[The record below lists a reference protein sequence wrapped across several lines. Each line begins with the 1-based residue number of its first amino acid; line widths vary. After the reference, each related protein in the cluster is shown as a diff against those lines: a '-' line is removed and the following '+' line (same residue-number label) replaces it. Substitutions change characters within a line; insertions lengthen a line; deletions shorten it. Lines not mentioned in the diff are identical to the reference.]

1 MISTNPPKW
10 TYDWFPDEFKIRKYI
25 FDTWRKVCQSYGFEE
40 YLWPIVEDAA
50 IWQAKSW
57 EDVGW
62 TELTK
67 ITDRLWEISE
77 LALRPEMTPTV
88 TRMVS
93 KVWKEIEKPV
103 KWFSIANFYRNER
116 PQKWR
121 NREFWQLNC
130 DIFWQNGIESDIE
143 ILTLGLDLMLAFNPP
158 KWSFALHLNH
168 RKLLDIFFSEI
179 AKNTDKVALFRLLDK
194 YKKLRK
200 EDFLAAL
207 KDLWIDESWID
218 LTLKF
223 LNSES
228 LNDLE
233 RNFSFLASNNDYLY
247 FKKIFENLEKLGYSE
262 YIKFS
267 GSLIRGFDYYDWVV
281 FEMFDNNPEN
291 PRALFW
297 GWRYNW
303 LASIFWIKEDIPAV
317 GMAPGDET
325 MRIFLEHWWVLEN
338 LQKQKDV
345 YFLPLLDEKLFL
357 KTQILAKKLRSEWKN
372 ILLWL
377 SPKKIVKALKFA
389 EKNNIENIIIFWEQ
403 EAENNEFIIK
413 NLITSKE
420 KIFKI

>member
-10 TYDWFPDEFKIRKYI
+10 TYDWFPEEFQVRKYI

-40 YLWPIVEDAA
+40 YLWPLVEDIA
-50 IWQAKSW
+50 IWEAKSW

-62 TELTK
+62 TELTRL
-67 ITDRLWEISE
+67 TDRSGEISE

-194 YKKLRK
+194 YKKLKK
-200 EDFLAAL
+200 EDFLA
-207 KDLWIDESWID
+207 
-218 LTLKF
+218 
-223 LNSES
+223 S
-228 LNDLE
+228 LNDLWLSDDWIDSTIKFLE
-233 RNFSFLASNNDYLY
+233 SKSLFELENNFPFLADLEDYKY
-247 FKKIFENLEKLGYSE
+247 FKKIFENLEKLGYGE

-325 MRIFLEHWWVLEN
+325 MKIFLEHWWILKN
-338 LQKQKDV
+338 LSKQKDI

-357 KTQILAKKLRSEWKN
+357 ETQILAKKLRSEWKN
-372 ILLWL
+372 ILLGL
-377 SPKKIVKALKFA
+377 SVKKLVKALKFA

-403 EAENNEFIIK
+403 EAENKEFIIK
-413 NLITSKE
+413 NLTTSKE
-420 KIFKI
+420 NIFKI